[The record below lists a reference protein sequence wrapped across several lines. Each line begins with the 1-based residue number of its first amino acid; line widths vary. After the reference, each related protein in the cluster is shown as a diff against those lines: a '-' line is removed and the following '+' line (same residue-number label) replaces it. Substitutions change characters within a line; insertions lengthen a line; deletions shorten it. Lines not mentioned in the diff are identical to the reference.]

1 MKHLIAPHQRPGQ
14 KRPGREWLDG
24 FRNGLRLFGIL
35 VLSLPATKAVAEVTY
50 GGSTYSTASETAI
63 GHAGAGSLLVD
74 AASSLSVSALRV
86 GRYSGPGTVT
96 VTGSGTTLTLSNE
109 LSIGQF
115 GQGTLNLEMG
125 ATMTVSRSITLGS
138 TGSASLN
145 IRSGAVLTSTGVPT
159 LPTIST
165 TSIGSTSGT
174 VSVLVDGAGSKWDN
188 PSMGI
193 GVGNAS
199 NNRTASF
206 TISNGGAI
214 STSSFAVN
222 RGSTLVV
229 TGRDALTQAAAT
241 LDLTGGIRIDSSA
254 TNSAVVSAGGVISA
268 RSNSFIG
275 SYLNEEGTTT
285 VTGADSQLNVVGDL
299 TLGDSSGKGTL
310 TVSDGAV
317 VSVSK
322 AGSALGTGD
331 GKLTVGG
338 MPTNSAP
345 GTPSSVGVL
354 RIGMGAAAGRL
365 NVAEVYGWVY
375 SNNLVPP
382 ADSTIIFNHNETG
395 YQFTTAVNSGILISG
410 GTKVQHLAGTTI
422 LTAASTYQGG
432 TQINGGTLKVN
443 NTTGS
448 GTGTGAVTVSGT
460 GTLGGSGRVTGNI
473 TVENGGATHPGNSK
487 VFSGANL
494 EYKTG
499 STAKFT
505 LGAPV
510 SLGESP
516 IAGQDYDQIA
526 LTGNLKVGTGTT
538 LEMQLTASTMAYF
551 HDLDG
556 TDPEANYFLF
566 NLDSSSVLGQFDFL
580 NVMLDGT
587 TYTQSILDGRATFA
601 DLGITVDI
609 GYTGNAATNSLL
621 GGNDVTIQISAV
633 PEPLTGCLLLVGGA
647 GALFVRRRMSLLE
660 V

>member
-1 MKHLIAPHQRPGQ
+1 M
-14 KRPGREWLDG
+14 
-24 FRNGLRLFGIL
+24 NGLRHGLGLFGIL
-35 VLSLPATKAVAEVTY
+35 VLSLPPAEAVAEVAY
-50 GGSTYSTASETAI
+50 GGSTYSSSTETFI
-63 GHAGAGSLLVD
+63 GYVGAGSLEID
-74 AASSLSVSALRV
+74 EASSHVVSTALRV
-86 GRYSGPGTVT
+86 GRYASGPGTVT
-96 VTGSGTTLTLSNE
+96 VTGNGTSLTLSNE
-109 LSIGQF
+109 LSLGVN

-125 ATMTVSRSITLGS
+125 AAMTVSRSITLGS
-138 TGSASLN
+138 AGGASLN
-145 IRSGAVLTSTGVPT
+145 IRSGAVLTSTGVPN

-165 TSIGSTSGT
+165 TSIGSTSGN

-193 GVGNAS
+193 GVGNS
-199 NNRTASF
+199 SGTRTAGF
-206 TISNGGAI
+206 TINNGGTV

-229 TGRDALTQAAAT
+229 TGRDALTQAVTT
-241 LDLTGGIRIDSSA
+241 LDLTGGIRIDSTA
-254 TNSAVVSAGGVISA
+254 TNSAIVNAGGVINA
-268 RSNSFIG
+268 RGNSFIG
-275 SYLNEEGTTT
+275 SYLNEEGAMI
-285 VTGADSQLNVVGDL
+285 VTGAESQLNVVGDL

-310 TVSDGAV
+310 TVSDEAV

-322 AGSALGTGD
+322 TGSTSGTGD

-354 RIGMGAAAGRL
+354 RIGTGGIAGKL
-365 NVAEVYGWVY
+365 NVAEVYGWAY
-375 SNNLVPP
+375 TNNLVPP

-395 YQFTTAVNSGILISG
+395 YQFTNAANSGILISG
-410 GTKVQHLAGTTI
+410 GTKVQQLAGTTI

-432 TQINGGTLKVN
+432 TTITGGTLKVN
-443 NTTGS
+443 NITGS

-460 GTLGGSGRVTGNI
+460 GTLGGGGRVTGNV

-487 VFSGANL
+487 IFSGSNL

-510 SLGESP
+510 SLGGSP
-516 IAGQDYDQIA
+516 IAGQNYDQIA

-538 LEMQLTASTMAYF
+538 LELQLTASTMACF
-551 HDLDG
+551 HDLNG
-556 TDPEANYFLF
+556 ADPETNYFLF

-587 TYTQSILDGRATFA
+587 TYTHSILDGRATFA

-621 GGNDVTIQISAV
+621 GGNDVTVQVSAV

-647 GALFVRRRMSLLE
+647 GVLFTRRRMSLLE

>member
-1 MKHLIAPHQRPGQ
+1 M
-14 KRPGREWLDG
+14 DG
-24 FRNGLRLFGIL
+24 LQHGLGLFGIL
-35 VLSLPATKAVAEVTY
+35 VLSLPTTKAVADVEY
-50 GGSTYSTASETAI
+50 GGSTYSSSSETFI
-63 GHAGAGSLLVD
+63 GYVGAGSLDID
-74 AASSLSVSALRV
+74 AASSHSLSTALRV
-86 GRYSGPGTVT
+86 GRYASGPGTVT

-109 LSIGQF
+109 LSIGVG

-125 ATMTVSRSITLGS
+125 AAMSVSRSITLGS

-145 IRSGAVLTSTGVPT
+145 IRSGAVLTSTGVPN

-165 TSIGSTSGT
+165 TSIGSTSGN

-193 GVGNAS
+193 GVGNS
-199 NNRTASF
+199 SGTRTASF
-206 TISNGGAI
+206 TISNGGTV
-214 STSSFAVN
+214 STTIFAVMK
-222 RGSTLVV
+222 GSSLVV
-229 TGRDALTQAAAT
+229 TGKEPLIQTSAT
-241 LDLTGGIRIDSSA
+241 LDLTGGIRIDSIA
-254 TNSAVVSAGGVISA
+254 TSSAVVSAGGIINA
-268 RSNSFIG
+268 RGNSFIG
-275 SYLNEEGTTT
+275 SYLNEEGTMT
-285 VTGADSQLNVVGDL
+285 VTGADSQLNVLGDL
-299 TLGDSSGKGTL
+299 SLGDSSGKGTL
-310 TVSDGAV
+310 TLSDGAV

-345 GTPSSVGVL
+345 GTPSSIGVL
-354 RIGMGAAAGRL
+354 RIGTGAAAARL
-365 NVAEVYGWVY
+365 NVAEVYGWTY
-375 SNNLVPP
+375 SNGLVPP

-395 YQFTTAVNSGILISG
+395 YQFTNAADSGILISG
-410 GTKVQHLAGTTI
+410 GTKVQQLAGTTI

-432 TQINGGTLKVN
+432 TTITGGTLLID

-460 GTLGGSGRVTGNI
+460 GTLGGSGRVTGTI
-473 TVENGGATHPGNSK
+473 TVESAGATHPGNSK
-487 VFSGANL
+487 IFSGSHL

-499 STAKFT
+499 SSAKFT

-516 IAGQDYDQIA
+516 VAGQDYDQIA

-538 LEMQLTASTMAYF
+538 LELQLTASTMAYF
-551 HDLDG
+551 HDLEG
-556 TDPEANYFLF
+556 LDPAANYFLF
-566 NLDSSSVLGQFDFL
+566 TLDSSSVLGQFDFL

-587 TYTQSILDGRATFA
+587 AHTQSILDGRATFA

-609 GYTGNAATNSLL
+609 GYTGNAATHSLL
-621 GGNDVTIQISAV
+621 GGNDVTIQVSAV

-647 GALFVRRRMSLLE
+647 GALFTRRRKSLL
-660 V
+660 VV